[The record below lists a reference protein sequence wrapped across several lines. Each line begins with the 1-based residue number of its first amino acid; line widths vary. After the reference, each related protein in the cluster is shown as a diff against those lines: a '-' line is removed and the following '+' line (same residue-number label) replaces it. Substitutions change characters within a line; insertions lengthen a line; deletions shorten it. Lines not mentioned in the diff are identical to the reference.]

1 MTTLRRL
8 GASDLLVSPI
18 GLGCWQ
24 FSQRQGLGGKFWG
37 MMTDDEIFEV
47 VRISLEGGVNWFD
60 TAEAYGW
67 GASERALARA
77 LKAVG
82 KAPGEVVV
90 ATKWQPLFRTA
101 RSIAKTVGA
110 RIACLGGYPIDLFQV
125 HTPLSFSSIEAQM
138 AAMARLVEEGKIR
151 SVGVSNFSAR
161 QMRKAHAALARRGLR
176 LVSNQVRYSLL
187 DREIE
192 TNGVL
197 DAAKELGVS
206 IIAYSPLAQ
215 GILSGR
221 FHADP
226 TLVRRKSG
234 FRRYMGAFKP
244 PGLERSRPLIEALRG
259 VAAKHGVTSSQVA
272 LNWVAAIHG
281 DFVVAI
287 PGASNPAQAAENA
300 GALSFTLARGD
311 VELLDRVSGPAMSR
325 GGTKTA

>member
-1 MTTLRRL
+1 MTILRRL
-8 GASDLLVSPI
+8 GASDLMVSPI

-24 FSQRQGLGGKFWG
+24 FSQGHGLAGKFWG
-37 MMTDDEIFEV
+37 MMTDDEVLEV
-47 VRISLEGGVNWFD
+47 VRLSLEGGINWFD

-77 LKAVG
+77 LKALG

-90 ATKWQPLFRTA
+90 ATKWHPLLRTA
-101 RSIAKTVGA
+101 RSIPKTVGA
-110 RIACLGGYPIDLFQV
+110 RIECLGGYPIDLFQV
-125 HTPLSFSSIEAQM
+125 HSPLSFSSIEAQM
-138 AAMARLVEEGKIR
+138 AAMARLVEDGMIR

-161 QMRKAHAALARRGLR
+161 QMRKAHASLARRGLR

-215 GILSGR
+215 GILSGK

-226 TLVRRKSG
+226 SLARRKPG
-234 FRRYMGAFKP
+234 FRKYMGAFKP
-244 PGLERSRPLIEALRG
+244 RGLERSRPLIEALRG

-272 LNWVAAIHG
+272 LNWVVAVHG
-281 DFVVAI
+281 DSVVAI
-287 PGASNPAQAAENA
+287 PGASSPAQAAENA
-300 GALSFTLARGD
+300 GALGFTLAGED
-311 VELLDRVSGPAMSR
+311 IELLDRASR
-325 GGTKTA
+325 PDKTLPNGAG